1 MMCFENPTGC
11 CNHNCRQG
19 RDCPLRTG
27 TWLVHDYPEPPLP
40 EKRAAKAL
48 RLASD
53 VLMLGTR
60 RSLGARIKRGLRS
73 AWRYLT
79 GPTPW

>member
-1 MMCFENPTGC
+1 MKCFEAPASC
-11 CNHNCRQG
+11 CNHNCNQG
-19 RDCPLRTG
+19 RDSPLRTG
-27 TWLVHDYPEPPLP
+27 TWLVHDYPEPPP
-40 EKRAAKAL
+40 EKPAAKAM

-60 RSLGARIKRGLRS
+60 RSLGARLKRGLRN

-79 GPTPW
+79 GAAPW